1 MPTKPKTVPPHVTI
15 LMAVYNG
22 AYHLEEQLESFTAQI
37 HTDWQLLASDDASS
51 DGSQAI
57 LERFAGTA
65 KRTVCLT
72 GPARGGTENFM
83 SLIRATP
90 AHAPADS
97 WITFSDQ
104 DDVWLPDRL
113 QRGITALQKVPDQ
126 QPALYCSR
134 TWITDAALGGR
145 RLSVPRPKP
154 LGFRNALV
162 QNVASGNTIL
172 LNAAAA
178 RLVQEAA
185 QETVCPVVHDWWV
198 YQLVSGAG
206 GVLVHDDTPS
216 LLYRQHEVNQI
227 GANDTLR
234 AKLLRMTML
243 LRGTFR
249 EWNDVNIEALGR
261 SAHRLT
267 PQNRHLLES
276 FDALRSKGLIRR
288 LWGLKRLGL
297 YRQSHASTLA
307 LWVAAALG
315 RL

>member
-1 MPTKPKTVPPHVTI
+1 MLTEPEPVPPHVTI

-22 AYHLEEQLESFTAQI
+22 ADHLEEQLESFTAQV
-37 HTDWQLLASDDASS
+37 HTDWHLLASDDAST
-51 DGSQAI
+51 DGSRAI
-57 LERFAGTA
+57 VEQFAGTA
-65 KRTVCLT
+65 DRTTCLI
-72 GPARGGTENFM
+72 GPAQGGTENFM
-83 SLIRATP
+83 SLIRAMP

-97 WITFSDQ
+97 WVTFSDQ

-113 QRGITALQKVPDQ
+113 HRGITALQKVPDQ

-134 TWITDAALGGR
+134 TWITDATLGGR

-154 LGFRNALV
+154 LGFCNALV

-185 QETVCPVVHDWWV
+185 QETVCPVVHDWWI

-234 AKLLRMTML
+234 AKLLRMAML

-249 EWNDVNIEALGR
+249 DWNNINIKVLR
-261 SAHRLT
+261 HSAHRLT
-267 PQNRHLLES
+267 PQNRHLLDA
-276 FDALRSKGLIRR
+276 FDALRNKGLIGR
-288 LWGLKRLGL
+288 LWGLRQLGL
-297 YRQSHASTLA
+297 YRQSHASTFA
-307 LWVAAALG
+307 LWLAAALG